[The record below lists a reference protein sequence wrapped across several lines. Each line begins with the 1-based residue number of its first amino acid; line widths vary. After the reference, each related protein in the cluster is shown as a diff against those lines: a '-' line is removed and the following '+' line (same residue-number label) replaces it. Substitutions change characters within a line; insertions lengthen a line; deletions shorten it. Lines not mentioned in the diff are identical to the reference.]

1 MSNASKFAT
10 KFRTAQAADLPAI
23 VAMLAD
29 DALGAARE
37 IVEDPPARC
46 YRDAFDAIARDPN
59 QLLLV
64 AENAGRIVGCLQLS
78 FIPGLS
84 RQGAW
89 RGQVESVRIAS
100 DQRGSGLG
108 RGMIEHAIALCRERR
123 CSLVQLTTDKS
134 RADAKR
140 FYEGLGFVA
149 SHEGMKLDLLG

>member
-1 MSNASKFAT
+1 MSNASKSAT
-10 KFRTAQAADLPAI
+10 GFRRARAADLRAI
-23 VAMLAD
+23 VALLAD
-29 DALGAARE
+29 DALGATRE

-46 YRDAFDAIARDPN
+46 YEDAFAAIASDPN

-64 AENAGRIVGCLQLS
+64 AESDGRVVGCLQLS
-78 FIPGLS
+78 FVPGLS

-108 RGMIEHAIALCRERR
+108 RRMIERAIAECRERG

-134 RADAKR
+134 RTDARR

-149 SHEGMKLDLLG
+149 SHEGMKLGLG